1 MYFSAPNNV
10 CQCHTFCQHGSLLT
24 MMMMLSINRSLYIS
38 QFLRVRLTNQK
49 KHCCV
54 TSVIGQG
61 TIWAVQSL
69 IIISGQS
76 GVYLAPNIV
85 YNFAQW
91 RYGNQWSNRQFVYG
105 KYLYLSAPKI
115 VFQTKTILK
124 RGRRCK
130 MHEFTHPKCI
140 LCNFCEKRNEKKSD
154 HCFVSVLSLSRW
166 PEEEW

>member
-1 MYFSAPNNV
+1 MSNYSFAFYSRIPCLGDVIWELTIMSMSFWGLSPGTVYQITNNGAGLFANMV
-10 CQCHTFCQHGSLLT
+10 QIGDEDDNVQ
-24 MMMMLSINRSLYIS
+24 NRPK
-38 QFLRVRLTNQK
+38 LRK
-49 KHCCV
+49 
-54 TSVIGQG
+54 
-61 TIWAVQSL
+61 
-69 IIISGQS
+69 
-76 GVYLAPNIV
+76 
-85 YNFAQW
+85 
-91 RYGNQWSNRQFVYG
+91 NRRCFRNSYCSTGQFVYG